1 MKKQQKRNN
10 INKNNNDNSNNNNE
24 NENDSQ
30 MSDKQLSFITLPHR
44 EQQVEKVIKSF
55 KATLHRS
62 LPNNMETKIV
72 YTGTKLG
79 SNFQFKNK
87 TKFDHKHDWVYY
99 VKCPEC
105 QEDYIR
111 EIGGATSW
119 TDYDHSGKY
128 SKSHMFK
135 HILKNNHKHVSL
147 EDFHILRNGYTNSKF
162 KQKISKVLFI
172 KELRPSLNTQE
183 TSFPLLLYND

>member
-1 MKKQQKRNN
+1 
-10 INKNNNDNSNNNNE
+10 
-24 NENDSQ
+24 

-44 EQQVEKVIKSF
+44 EQKVEKVIKSF

-79 SNFQFKNK
+79 SNFQFKDK
-87 TKFDHKHDWVYY
+87 TKFDHKHDLVYY

-111 EIGGATSW
+111 EIGGATS
-119 TDYDHSGKY
+119 
-128 SKSHMFK
+128 
-135 HILKNNHKHVSL
+135 
-147 EDFHILRNGYTNSKF
+147 
-162 KQKISKVLFI
+162 
-172 KELRPSLNTQE
+172 
-183 TSFPLLLYND
+183 

>member
-1 MKKQQKRNN
+1 
-10 INKNNNDNSNNNNE
+10 
-24 NENDSQ
+24 

-79 SNFQFKNK
+79 SNFQFKDK
-87 TKFDHKHDWVYY
+87 TKFDHKHDLVYY

-111 EIGGATSW
+111 EISGATS
-119 TDYDHSGKY
+119 
-128 SKSHMFK
+128 
-135 HILKNNHKHVSL
+135 
-147 EDFHILRNGYTNSKF
+147 
-162 KQKISKVLFI
+162 
-172 KELRPSLNTQE
+172 
-183 TSFPLLLYND
+183 